1 MVSKLEF
8 LCDAIAEYTGS
19 HDPRSDAYRMRNPLA
34 LRETRFDRETKKLKV
49 GELREYRS
57 WVCGYESALYDLRMK
72 CSGQSQSG
80 LTEYSSIADLTK
92 FYGLNGSTAEN
103 VADFLS
109 VALSA
114 KITRETKLF
123 VFLK

>member
-34 LRETRFDRETKKLKV
+34 LRHTRFEKETGKLKV
-49 GELREYRS
+49 GELREYKS
-57 WVCGYESALYDLRMK
+57 WVNGYESALFDLRAK
-72 CSGQSQSG
+72 CSGKSQSG

-109 VALSA
+109 VALEA
-114 KITRETKLF
+114 KITRDTKLF
-123 VFLK
+123 VFVR